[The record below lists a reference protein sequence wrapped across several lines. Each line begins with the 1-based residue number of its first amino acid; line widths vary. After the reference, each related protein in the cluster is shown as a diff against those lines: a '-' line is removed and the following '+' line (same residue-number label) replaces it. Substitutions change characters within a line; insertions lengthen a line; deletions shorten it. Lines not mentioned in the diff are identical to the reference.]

1 MPIPPKKE
9 VYNRQTA
16 KERVYKTLQQWII
29 DGTFR
34 PNERLN
40 DTELAEYFSV
50 SRTPVREA
58 LQMLKEQN
66 LVHIIP
72 SSGTYVTPIDL
83 QDMKYVY
90 ELLGELQSISLKLC
104 INQITAKDLSCLTE
118 LNERFLEN
126 ANHGSSSDA
135 HIADRDFH
143 NYLAKITSNPYLIT
157 FTDQLTFLACRNENH
172 FFKEVARHQAS
183 YENHC
188 RIIAAIK
195 TKSLSV
201 AQQEIKNNW
210 LISISDSY

>member
-1 MPIPPKKE
+1 MPIPKE
-9 VYNRQTA
+9 KETYNRQTA
-16 KERVYKTLQQWII
+16 KERVYQPLQQWII
-29 DGTFR
+29 EGTFR

-72 SSGTYVTPIDL
+72 SSGTYVTPIDF

-104 INQITAKDLSCLTE
+104 IDQITTKDLSCLTE

-126 ANHGSSSDA
+126 ARRHSSSDA

-143 NYLAKITSNPYLIT
+143 NYLAKTTGNPYLIT
-157 FTDQLTFLACRNENH
+157 FTEQLTILACRNENH
-172 FFKEVARHQAS
+172 FFKDISRHQAS

-188 RIIAAIK
+188 SIIAAIK
-195 TKSLSV
+195 PKNLSV
-201 AQQEIKNNW
+201 AQKEVKNNW
-210 LISISDSY
+210 LISISD